1 LRQWTQSLSF
11 QRLPYEIIGQARHR
25 PFCAGPRE
33 IEAQLGNEGPYAQL
47 SSDSAGIAKA
57 MLVLIAHGKSGTGI
71 DKPELLVGALRRP
84 DGSHC
89 A

>member
-1 LRQWTQSLSF
+1 
-11 QRLPYEIIGQARHR
+11 LPYEIIGQARHR

-57 MLVLIAHGKSGTGI
+57 MLVLIAHNKSGTAI
-71 DKPELLVGALRRP
+71 DKPQLFVGSLRHL
-84 DGSHC
+84 DGPYR